1 MASVATCRKALYSV
15 QFEKD
20 QLNGYFIVDGRI
32 YNILCR
38 LHPSLT
44 VMDLNTANEISAGL
58 DLPKPMT
65 STLDNWIW
73 MEEEELLRAD
83 GVLPS

>member
-1 MASVATCRKALYSV
+1 
-15 QFEKD
+15 
-20 QLNGYFIVDGRI
+20 
-32 YNILCR
+32 
-38 LHPSLT
+38 
-44 VMDLNTANEISAGL
+44 MDLNTANEISAGL